1 MASKPIVI
9 SIQGDTSGLS
19 KALKGAR
26 GKLKDFGKSVG
37 KFGVTSG
44 AVFAAT
50 ATAVSKAN
58 ILILM
63 ILLFGFLKFSWYS
76 SFFFSWIS

>member
-37 KFGVTSG
+37 KFGVASG

-50 ATAVSKAN
+50 ATAAYGVA
-58 ILILM
+58 
-63 ILLFGFLKFSWYS
+63 LLGRRLRGGFGVFGGQDS
-76 SFFFSWIS
+76 SVK